1 MRMKQDK
8 AYKENLSEF
17 AENLLD
23 CQIKCIHVHALIVDA
38 IEMDVFERFLNVVHR
53 VYLQKDL
60 AESYLLPECEHKV
73 YDLVE
78 QLVQN

>member
-1 MRMKQDK
+1 M
-8 AYKENLSEF
+8 
-17 AENLLD
+17 
-23 CQIKCIHVHALIVDA
+23 HALIVDA